1 MLRDVTLA
9 LRLCWQKNSKRLLDA
24 RLVISPS
31 LIGSGEECS
40 IKEHG
45 GIKRKSKS
53 CYCFFVQTRGLWNRM
68 SENKIFT
75 VGFFF
80 QFRDRIKQVK
90 ILESVILIS
99 NFDQVQESLTFFFI
113 SQEQLIISAIFMVTN
128 TCK

>member
-1 MLRDVTLA
+1 M
-9 LRLCWQKNSKRLLDA
+9 
-24 RLVISPS
+24 ISPS

-40 IKEHG
+40 KKNMAEF
-45 GIKRKSKS
+45 
-53 CYCFFVQTRGLWNRM
+53 YCFLCRHVVYGIECQRIRSSL
-68 SENKIFT
+68 S
-75 VGFFF
+75 VFFS

-90 ILESVILIS
+90 ILEIVFLIS

>member
-1 MLRDVTLA
+1 MLRDMTLA

-53 CYCFFVQTRGLWNRM
+53 CYCFLCRHVVYGIECQ
-68 SENKIFT
+68 
-75 VGFFF
+75 
-80 QFRDRIKQVK
+80 RIKSSLSEFFYSFEIVLNKSKYLKALFQY
-90 ILESVILIS
+90 LIS
-99 NFDQVQESLTFFFI
+99 FRFKNPWPFFYFSRTI
-113 SQEQLIISAIFMVTN
+113 DNLRN
-128 TCK
+128 LYGNKHL

>member
-1 MLRDVTLA
+1 M
-9 LRLCWQKNSKRLLDA
+9 
-24 RLVISPS
+24 ISPS

-53 CYCFFVQTRGLWNRM
+53 CYCFLCRHVVYGIECQRIKSSL
-68 SENKIFT
+68 S
-75 VGFFF
+75 VFFF